1 MKSILFSAAFIGLA
15 TAAGL
20 PLLSH
25 HRAGPKIS
33 TADTLTSG
41 VREWDKEEPSVSR
54 HGEIRR
60 VLLGSTHDLSL
71 LDIRAITL
79 YSGTPAPTDTAND
92 ADELLILKDGELT
105 ITAGTTTKQLGPGG
119 VALLTAGQASSFAI
133 RGNTAVTYYLF
144 SFRSRSP
151 EDRSRAQQPFLLDWP
166 EMTMQ
171 RTPKG
176 ESRQIFS
183 QPVAW
188 LSKIDMHA
196 TTLNPGEVSHP
207 PHIHRSEEIILMRS
221 GHVQEYIDG
230 KHYPA
235 AAGDL
240 IFLASGSL
248 HAVENTGTERC
259 EYFALQWQE

>member
-1 MKSILFSAAFIGLA
+1 MKSILLSAVVIGLA
-15 TAAGL
+15 TAAGV
-20 PLLSH
+20 PLMRPHQAARNAMPQS
-25 HRAGPKIS
+25 
-33 TADTLTSG
+33 DTLTSG
-41 VREWDKEEPSVSR
+41 VHPYPGDA
-54 HGEIRR
+54 GQ
-60 VLLGSTHDLSL
+60 VLKGATHDLSL
-71 LDIRAITL
+71 LDIHSISITHDKGYGSYG
-79 YSGTPAPTDTAND
+79 YSDSSD
-92 ADELLILKDGELT
+92 DLLIVKEGHVIIDSYDS
-105 ITAGTTTKQLGPGG
+105 ITRIGPGG
-119 VALLTAGQASSFAI
+119 IALFNAEARYSVRTASTGPAI
-133 RGNTAVTYYLF
+133 FYLF
-144 SFRSRSP
+144 RFRSRQHNPTFTGSGHY
-151 EDRSRAQQPFLLDWP
+151 PFLLDWP
-166 EMTMQ
+166 NIPVQHTA
-171 RTPKG
+171 KG

-235 AAGDL
+235 TAGDL

-259 EYFALQWQE
+259 EYFALQWQP